1 MTLLITFLSL
11 ALAIASLLV
20 MHERRQRRGL
30 QSLLDRV
37 LHRES
42 FLHDELRDSELYPNR
57 RRSKTAA
64 AGGGHAGRGSS
75 DRRMSI

>member
-1 MTLLITFLSL
+1 MTFLIAILSL

-30 QSLLDRV
+30 QSMLDRI

-42 FLHDELRDSELYPNR
+42 FLHDELSQSSLYKHQQNPK
-57 RRSKTAA
+57 STAGI
-64 AGGGHAGRGSS
+64 GGRAGRGTH
-75 DRRMSI
+75 DRRV